1 MMKCEIRLVLGA
13 SCCIALCGCAS
24 PAHSQR
30 STSDALTVEYTPSG
44 GEAYHGLIQYRAR
57 DSKPAIMNPEL
68 LTAEEAFIAG
78 GTKVIGVILEGEA
91 RAYPLFILN
100 NHQIVNDTVGG
111 VPICASW

>member
-1 MMKCEIRLVLGA
+1 MGKGESRVGVGGRCG
-13 SCCIALCGCAS
+13 IALWGCAW
-24 PAHSQR
+24 PANSQR
-30 STSDALTVEYTPSG
+30 STSDALTVERTPSG